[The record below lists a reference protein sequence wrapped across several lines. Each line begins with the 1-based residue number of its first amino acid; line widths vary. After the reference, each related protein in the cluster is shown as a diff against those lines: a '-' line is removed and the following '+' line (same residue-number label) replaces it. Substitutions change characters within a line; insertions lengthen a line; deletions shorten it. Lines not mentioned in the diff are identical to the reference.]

1 MKYTPPRFIEILLWL
16 ALLLALA
23 GSLKH
28 LAAIFAAVDGHW
40 LMGWLQAIAIDAGVF
55 ALAFSIR
62 VHKAQGR
69 TARPIWVGLALF
81 SAISIYGNLAYG
93 LLATT
98 GQLPT
103 WMIVTKPYLLA
114 ASLPVLVLFLS
125 ELLSDNRLAGRTQ
138 SEQSEQKAN
147 DPATPEQT
155 THDQGEQTAND
166 PTQAEREL
174 APRANEANDQGEQ
187 ANSYQSTI
195 FALLDRQ
202 PDLGP
207 TEIAAQTGASKSTAA
222 KWHAAWHKLHFHRN
236 GAHK

>member
-23 GSLKH
+23 GSLKN

-62 VHKAQGR
+62 VRKAQGR

-125 ELLSDNRLAGRTQ
+125 ELLSDNRHAGRTQSEQ

-174 APRANEANDQGEQ
+174 APRANEANDQSEQ

-202 PDLGP
+202 PNLGP

-222 KWHAAWHKLHFHRN
+222 WHKLHFHRN